1 MSAEAGKRGP
11 YKKAIGGVVHARLA
25 IRGGLAAMRDR
36 GPIRWH
42 GLSRCDGVRIVRRAD
57 EMRPTA
63 LLLNIVAATY
73 SSWLFNRGK
82 LVDWAKLRPLL
93 LASLPTDLQQR
104 TYVVMAWHGR

>member
-1 MSAEAGKRGP
+1 MKRKSVYIALLPSAEAGKRGP

-57 EMRPTA
+57 DRVGCSIAGNLSIGQSFGRSYWHRFQPT
-63 LLLNIVAATY
+63 
-73 SSWLFNRGK
+73 FNSGHT
-82 LVDWAKLRPLL
+82 W
-93 LASLPTDLQQR
+93 
-104 TYVVMAWHGR
+104 